1 MADPSPD
8 PSGGQPSGSPVAIE
22 SATGAASADQMPADR
37 TPADRAPADRA
48 PGLREA
54 LLVGELVVVVVLL
67 AGVATFLLPG
77 DGRDVVLR
85 TPLLILVLIAG
96 TAGVLWRISRPGRP
110 EQ

>member
-1 MADPSPD
+1 VAEPD
-8 PSGGQPSGSPVAIE
+8 PDEAKPEPGKPSGRS
-22 SATGAASADQMPADR
+22 
-37 TPADRAPADRA
+37 

-85 TPLLILVLIAG
+85 TPLLILILIGG
-96 TAGVLWRISRPGRP
+96 TAGVLWRISRPARP
-110 EQ
+110 DR

>member
-1 MADPSPD
+1 MAEPSPD
-8 PSGGQPSGSPVAIE
+8 GGSPG
-22 SATGAASADQMPADR
+22 SRSPDSR
-37 TPADRAPADRA
+37 S

-54 LLVGELVVVVVLL
+54 LLVGELVVVL

-85 TPLLILVLIAG
+85 TPLLILILILG

-110 EQ
+110 DR

>member
-1 MADPSPD
+1 VAEASP
-8 PSGGQPSGSPVAIE
+8 GGGGSPGGR
-22 SATGAASADQMPADR
+22 S
-37 TPADRAPADRA
+37 

-54 LLVGELVVVVVLL
+54 LLVGGLVVVVVLL

-85 TPLLILVLIAG
+85 TPLLILVLIVG

-110 EQ
+110 DR

>member
-1 MADPSPD
+1 VAEPSPD
-8 PSGGQPSGSPVAIE
+8 GRSPGSR
-22 SATGAASADQMPADR
+22 S
-37 TPADRAPADRA
+37 

-85 TPLLILVLIAG
+85 TPLLILILILG

-110 EQ
+110 DR

>member
-1 MADPSPD
+1 VAESSP
-8 PSGGQPSGSPVAIE
+8 GGGSPGGG
-22 SATGAASADQMPADR
+22 STGGRS
-37 TPADRAPADRA
+37 

-67 AGVATFLLPG
+67 AAVVTFLLPG

-85 TPLLILVLIAG
+85 TPLLILVLIVG

-110 EQ
+110 DR

>member
-1 MADPSPD
+1 MAEPSPD
-8 PSGGQPSGSPVAIE
+8 GGSPG
-22 SATGAASADQMPADR
+22 SRSPDSR
-37 TPADRAPADRA
+37 S

-85 TPLLILVLIAG
+85 TPLLILILILG

-110 EQ
+110 DR

>member
-1 MADPSPD
+1 MRRIVAEPSPD
-8 PSGGQPSGSPVAIE
+8 PGGSQRS
-22 SATGAASADQMPADR
+22 
-37 TPADRAPADRA
+37 

-67 AGVATFLLPG
+67 AAVVTFLLPG

-85 TPLLILVLIAG
+85 TPLLILILIVG

-110 EQ
+110 DR